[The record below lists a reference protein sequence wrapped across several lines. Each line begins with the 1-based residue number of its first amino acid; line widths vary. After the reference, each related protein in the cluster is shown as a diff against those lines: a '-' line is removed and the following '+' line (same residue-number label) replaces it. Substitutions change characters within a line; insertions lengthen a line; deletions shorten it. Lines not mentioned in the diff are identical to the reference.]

1 MIKKHR
7 RFVKDNERTL
17 LIALFAA
24 VIAVMGVFRVLST
37 DKKFDQHPAGTY
49 EPLSPDTNT
58 EDPLKYIDED
68 FAVKDGFHT
77 NLPIV
82 ILKLDSDIPD
92 YKTFKYS
99 SEMIIEGV
107 EPYTTG
113 SMRIIDTGTGINTLD
128 DPADYQSSIR
138 IKAKGH
144 SSYLYDKKQYKI
156 KALNKDGTSN
166 KTDILGMG
174 EGSEWIINGSMA
186 DKSMI
191 RNYLSYRIA
200 SEIDGNNMSPDSRYC
215 EVLMEKEDGLYYQGV
230 FLLMETVDQGKDR
243 VHIDKYKP
251 KNIQSSYIVRRDRLT
266 SFDIML
272 KTYGRENISE
282 NELESLPTDN
292 WIGLKYPAASKV
304 TDQTI
309 EYITK
314 DFSKIEKVIYS
325 KNESIF
331 RMYDKYI
338 DVDSFVDYFLI
349 NEFFGNY
356 DAGEHSTYMY
366 KNTGDVLCMGPVW
379 DYDQALNNSPF
390 EELDTENI
398 AFQTQTFYAELC
410 NDKKFIRKLKTRYS
424 KLRER
429 SLSEEHIF
437 NVIDETVSYLKSAQE
452 REWYRWAADYYDDS
466 NKNAGNFQLQSYIR
480 DGVLLKRFN
489 DEYTEEIYV
498 IKKYISEHGSVIKN
512 DLKKWEGTAKLDTTT
527 GGLPALLF
535 LAMMSLLLLPSYL
548 ISRKG

>member
-1 MIKKHR
+1 
-7 RFVKDNERTL
+7 
-17 LIALFAA
+17 
-24 VIAVMGVFRVLST
+24 
-37 DKKFDQHPAGTY
+37 
-49 EPLSPDTNT
+49 
-58 EDPLKYIDED
+58 
-68 FAVKDGFHT
+68 
-77 NLPIV
+77 
-82 ILKLDSDIPD
+82 
-92 YKTFKYS
+92 
-99 SEMIIEGV
+99 
-107 EPYTTG
+107 
-113 SMRIIDTGTGINTLD
+113 
-128 DPADYQSSIR
+128 
-138 IKAKGH
+138 
-144 SSYLYDKKQYKI
+144 
-156 KALNKDGTSN
+156 
-166 KTDILGMG
+166 
-174 EGSEWIINGSMA
+174 
-186 DKSMI
+186 
-191 RNYLSYRIA
+191 
-200 SEIDGNNMSPDSRYC
+200 
-215 EVLMEKEDGLYYQGV
+215 MEKEDGLYYQGV

-292 WIGLKYPAASKV
+292 WIGLKYPAAKKV

-437 NVIDETVSYLKSAQE
+437 NVIDETVSYLKSAQV

-480 DGVLLKRFN
+480 DGVLLKRLS

-535 LAMMSLLLLPSYL
+535 LAMMTLLLLPSYL